1 MAGRVRHLVNRSGR
15 YHARVVV
22 PKDLRG
28 IIGKTELRIPLGGDR
43 REALKLLPGAVTQI
57 QHQIAVAEQKANP
70 NQQPNSPARFPLA
83 PGQIAHS
90 HYHQRMALDDQLRND
105 PRYSAVGI
113 DDLLVERLR
122 TAIAG
127 NANDAELG
135 ELVGAQIERFR
146 AAGNLDAAPGSTE
159 WREIARALCHAELEA
174 LAHVAER
181 DEGDFTGKPT
191 ASIIVNAQPSE
202 NAPTPVSI
210 KQLWKGYVAH
220 RQQAGFMR
228 SGTGRQQPVIDKLVK
243 HLKHDDATRVTKKD
257 LIAWRDCLMN
267 DLSAK
272 TVSDVYLSTIRSL
285 FSWAVENEMLTEN
298 PTANVRQ
305 AKPKKQHT
313 RERGYVVTEANKV
326 LRASRTYQPNEDERG
341 YVREKSHLVDAKR
354 WAPIICA
361 FTGARISE
369 ITQLRKEDVRKID
382 GHWVVRITPDAG
394 SIKTGGYR
402 DAPLHP
408 QIISE
413 GFIDFVEAS
422 NPGPMFH
429 GGTKQEDYSRKAK
442 RIANQVAAWLSKSG
456 LAPEGLLPNHAW
468 RHRFKTQCRELGISD
483 RVVDAIQGHAGKTAG
498 DDYGDVTLTAK
509 INAIEPLPWYELSG
523 N

>member
-1 MAGRVRHLVNRSGR
+1 MAGKIRHLVNRSGR

-28 IIGKTELRIPLGGDR
+28 IIGKTELRIALGGDY

-70 NQQPNSPARFPLA
+70 NQPQNASARFPLA
-83 PGQIAHS
+83 PDQIAHS
-90 HYHQRMALDDQLRND
+90 HYHQRMAFDDQLRND

-113 DDLLVERLR
+113 DDLLVGRLR
-122 TAIAG
+122 AAIAG
-127 NANDAELG
+127 NTNDVELC

-146 AAGNLDAAPGSTE
+146 AAGNLDAATGSTE
-159 WREIARALCHAELEA
+159 WRAIARALCQAELEA
-174 LAHVAER
+174 LARSAER
-181 DEGDFTGKPT
+181 DEGDFTGTPT
-191 ASIIVNAQPSE
+191 APIIVNAQPLE
-202 NAPTPVSI
+202 DVPEPVSI
-210 KQLWKGYVAH
+210 KQLWKDYVAH

-243 HLKHDDATRVTKKD
+243 YLKHNDATRVTKKN
-257 LIAWRDCLMN
+257 LLAWRDHLMR

-285 FSWAVENEMLTEN
+285 FSWAVENELLDEN
-298 PTANVRQ
+298 PAANVRQ
-305 AKPKKQHT
+305 AKPKKQHA
-313 RERGYVVTEANKV
+313 RERGYVDPEANKV
-326 LRASRTYQPNEDERG
+326 LKASRSYQPNEDERG
-341 YVREKSHLVDAKR
+341 YIREKSHLVAAKR

-361 FTGARISE
+361 FTGARVSE
-369 ITQLRKEDVRKID
+369 VTQLRKEDVRKID
-382 GHWVVRITPDAG
+382 EHWVIRITPDAG
-394 SIKTGGYR
+394 SVKTGGYR

-413 GFIDFVEAS
+413 GFIGFVEAAK
-422 NPGPMFH
+422 PGPLFH
-429 GGTKQEDYSRKAK
+429 GGTRQEDYSRKAK
-442 RIANQVAAWLSKSG
+442 RVANQIAAWLSKSG

-498 DDYGDVTLTAK
+498 DDYGDVTQKTK
-509 INAIEPLPWYELSG
+509 IDAINRLPHYIL